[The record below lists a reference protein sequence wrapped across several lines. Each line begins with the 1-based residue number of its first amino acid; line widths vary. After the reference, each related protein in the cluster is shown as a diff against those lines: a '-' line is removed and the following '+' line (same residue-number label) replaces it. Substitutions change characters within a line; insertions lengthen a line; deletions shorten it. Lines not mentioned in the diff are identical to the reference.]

1 MAEFV
6 ALVAE
11 AEEELLNRGTELN
24 PFSPKWREGGGLGSG
39 LG

>member
-11 AEEELLNRGTELN
+11 
-24 PFSPKWREGGGLGSG
+24 K
-39 LG
+39 

>member
-11 AEEELLNRGTELN
+11 KQGNMMPNEIIRELT
-24 PFSPKWREGGGLGSG
+24 K
-39 LG
+39 